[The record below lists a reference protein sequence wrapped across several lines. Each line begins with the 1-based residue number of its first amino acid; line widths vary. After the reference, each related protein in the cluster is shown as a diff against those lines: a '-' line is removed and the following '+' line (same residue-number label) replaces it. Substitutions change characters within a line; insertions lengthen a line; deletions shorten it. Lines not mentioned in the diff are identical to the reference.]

1 MNRRDPLGS
10 RYAALRLAR
19 RFRHAQ
25 RQLQAQPADAP
36 GLTLANLLELHGP
49 SSMATLLMLYALFC
63 VMPVGGVGNVFGVAL
78 WLLSWQWARG
88 RPHALPARVAGM
100 RLNPRWS
107 LLLLRLLAAAYR
119 HAGRW
124 LRPRW
129 PRLMAGWTRGW
140 WAAWIALQALVI
152 FLPIPLGNLLPAF
165 SLVALG
171 LGRLLAD
178 GLMLGVSLAIG
189 VLGLVYTAA
198 VGQAAWWLTF
208 RAWDG
213 LLRWLG

>member
-1 MNRRDPLGS
+1 MNRRDPTGS

-25 RQLQAQPADAP
+25 HQLQNQQPGMP
-36 GLTLANLLELHGP
+36 GLTLAALLELHGP
-49 SSMATLLMLYALFC
+49 SSLATLLMLYALFC

-78 WLLSWQWARG
+78 WMLSWQWGQG
-88 RPHALPARVAGM
+88 RPHVLPARVGAM
-100 RLNPRWS
+100 RLNQRWS
-107 LLLLRLLAAAYR
+107 LFMLRALATGYR

-129 PRLMAGWTRGW
+129 PSLQAGWTRGW

-152 FLPIPLGNLLPAF
+152 FLPIPLGNLLPAL

-171 LGRLLAD
+171 LGRLLSD
-178 GLMLGVSLAIG
+178 GLMFGLSLFIGALALG
-189 VLGLVYTAA
+189 YTAA
-198 VGQAAWWLTF
+198 VGQLAWLLSSQFISRLHDWLV
-208 RAWDG
+208 
-213 LLRWLG
+213 